1 VSTTAEPAAG
11 PDRPQRE
18 VLLAFSAMMLATL
31 LAALD
36 QTVVATA
43 LPQIVTD
50 LHGFDQLSWVVSAFL
65 VAATVTVPLYG
76 KLSDL
81 YGRRRMFVVSI
92 TIFLL
97 GSALCGAAQT
107 MGQLI
112 AFRALQGV
120 GAGGLLPL
128 AQAAIADL
136 FSPRERGRYQ
146 GYIGSMWATAA
157 VAGPLLGGT
166 LTDAAS
172 WRWIFFINLPLGAL
186 ALVVVLRTMHAPA
199 QVTQHR
205 VDYAGA
211 AVLSVAIGCLLL
223 ACTWGGTTYPWGSAE
238 VIGTGLGGLVLLV
251 AFVAIERRVREPLL
265 PLGLFRLSIFTVSA
279 LGGLVVGAVLFAVS
293 IYVPVFSQG
302 VQGISAT
309 SSGVILIPFSL
320 GWVVAATLTG
330 QLISRTGRY
339 QPFPIVGGVFILVGL
354 VCLALL
360 GQDWPAASVSGI
372 LVVTGFGMGMTFQPY
387 VIATQNAV
395 DPANLGIATA
405 TIQFFRSMGGSI
417 AVAALGTL
425 LANRL
430 ATELAGRLGA
440 AAASRG
446 DTDRLLGSGGGGAVG
461 VPSRVAAGIQSSLA
475 DALHVVFLA
484 TVPLGVAALVLA
496 FALKE
501 RPLRTW
507 SARDAES
514 EAPAEP
520 ERRAA

>member
-1 VSTTAEPAAG
+1 
-11 PDRPQRE
+11 
-18 VLLAFSAMMLATL
+18 MMLATL

-92 TIFLL
+92 LIFLL

-107 MGQLI
+107 MGQLV

-157 VAGPLLGGT
+157 VAGPLLGGS

-172 WRWIFFINLPLGAL
+172 WRWIFFINLPLGAVAL
-186 ALVVVLRTMHAPA
+186 AVVLRTMHAPA
-199 QVTQHR
+199 EVRQHR
-205 VDYAGA
+205 IDYAGA
-211 AVLSVAIGCLLL
+211 AVLSVAITCLLL

-238 VIGTGLGGLVLLV
+238 VLGTGLGGLALLAV
-251 AFVAIERRVREPLL
+251 FVAIERRVEEPLL
-265 PLGLFRLSIFTVSA
+265 PLRLFRSSIFTVSA
-279 LGGLVVGAVLFAVS
+279 LGGLAVGAILFAVS

-302 VQGISAT
+302 VQQISAT

-339 QPFPIVGGVFILVGL
+339 RIFPIAGGVLILAGL
-354 VCLALL
+354 TLLAVL
-360 GQDWPAASVSGI
+360 DRSWPPASVSAI
-372 LVVTGFGMGMTFQPY
+372 LVVIGLGMGMTFQPY

-395 DPANLGIATA
+395 EPANLGIATA

-430 ATELAGRLGA
+430 ASELSARLGA
-440 AAASRG
+440 AASRV
-446 DTDRLLGSGGGGAVG
+446 DTDRLLSGAAGSPSGVSGGVESA
-461 VPSRVAAGIQSSLA
+461 LA
-475 DALHVVFLA
+475 DALHAVFLA
-484 TVPLGVAALVLA
+484 AVPLGLLALVLA

-501 RPLRTW
+501 LPLRTW
-507 SARDAES
+507 SGRDPES
-514 EAPAEP
+514 DEAPAQ
-520 ERRAA
+520 ERQAA